1 MVLKRKT
8 VTKVTRSLTAD
19 TKVKINAAKADNTA
33 KAKAAKKKN
42 VKEAEVESEEE
53 VSEEEEEEVEMA
65 VSKRPAA
72 AQKKAAEESEDEEE
86 EDEEESE
93 EDEEEEEDDE
103 EEEVADTQI
112 VAVEKT
118 EATDQEL
125 VAARAKELKA
135 MPAEALKELI
145 ASSGLEKGTKEVMIK
160 TLLKHEAK
168 VHAAALEQKAKIRA
182 VVVKRKQE
190 LEALSIPEL
199 GKLCNE
205 KGLKGLKS
213 KPERVQRLLVQWQ
226 EEDGVDRALNE
237 IAQVARKEELQAM
250 DCSKLQKFCN
260 KLSVDPFVK
269 EIMVERISK
278 HENATGCY
286 ARPAIKEEE
295 KATNEAKLDM
305 VDALLANEAQRKKEN
320 DARAQQEEA
329 LLRKRK
335 EIKALSVEDL
345 KKKLAKK
352 GLEATGKR
360 EDMVEALFIAGVQE
374 DAGATRKVELQSKST
389 QDLKDLLSR
398 NGLEG
403 GSKDQMV
410 KTMLAHEAKS
420 REELKAFEM
429 KVAEEAAKKQKQ
441 LESNSNAALKEL
453 CESKGLA
460 VKGDKEER
468 IERILEE
475 STKEREF
482 DKVVSLNIR
491 SKRQAELMALDKT
504 VVLKLCEEATIDPFV
519 KDVMVERIMAQ
530 ESEAGEA
537 IVANDVE
544 PASKKARVSKK

>member
-1 MVLKRKT
+1 MVLKCKT
-8 VTKVTRSLTAD
+8 VSKVTRSLTAD

-33 KAKAAKKKN
+33 KAKAAKKKS
-42 VKEAEVESEEE
+42 VKDAEVESEEE

-72 AQKKAAEESEDEEE
+72 AQKKAVEESEEEE

-93 EDEEEEEDDE
+93 EDEEEDEE
-103 EEEVADTQI
+103 EEEVANTQI

-118 EATDQEL
+118 EATEQEI

-160 TLLKHEAK
+160 TLLKHEAR
-168 VHAAALEQKAKIRA
+168 VLAAALEQKAKIRA

-205 KGLKGLKS
+205 KGFKGLKS

-250 DCSKLQKFCN
+250 DCSKLHKFCN

-295 KATNEAKLDM
+295 KATNEAAKLDM

-320 DARAQQEEA
+320 DARSQQEEA

-360 EDMVEALFIAGVQE
+360 EDMVEVLFIAEVQE
-374 DAGATRKVELQSKST
+374 DAGASRKAELQSKAT

-398 NGLEG
+398 NGLEV

-420 REELKAFEM
+420 REELKAFET
-429 KVAEEAAKKQKQ
+429 KVGEEAAKKQKQ

-453 CESKGLA
+453 CESKGLP

-475 STKEREF
+475 ATKEREF
-482 DKVVSLNIR
+482 DKVVTLNIR

>member
-1 MVLKRKT
+1 
-8 VTKVTRSLTAD
+8 
-19 TKVKINAAKADNTA
+19 
-33 KAKAAKKKN
+33 
-42 VKEAEVESEEE
+42 
-53 VSEEEEEEVEMA
+53 
-65 VSKRPAA
+65 
-72 AQKKAAEESEDEEE
+72 
-86 EDEEESE
+86 
-93 EDEEEEEDDE
+93 
-103 EEEVADTQI
+103 
-112 VAVEKT
+112 
-118 EATDQEL
+118 
-125 VAARAKELKA
+125 
-135 MPAEALKELI
+135 
-145 ASSGLEKGTKEVMIK
+145 
-160 TLLKHEAK
+160 
-168 VHAAALEQKAKIRA
+168 
-182 VVVKRKQE
+182 
-190 LEALSIPEL
+190 LSIPEL

-205 KGLKGLKS
+205 KGFKGLKS
-213 KPERVQRLLVQWQ
+213 KPERIQRLLVQWQ

-237 IAQVARKEELQAM
+237 IAHAERKEELQSM

-278 HENATGCY
+278 QENATGCY
-286 ARPAIKEEE
+286 SRPAIKEEE
-295 KATNEAKLDM
+295 KATSEAKLDM
-305 VDALLANEAQRKKEN
+305 VDALLANEAQRKKET

-345 KKKLAKK
+345 KKKLVKK

-374 DAGATRKVELQSKST
+374 DAAAARKAELQSKPT
-389 QDLKDLLSR
+389 QDLKDLLAR
-398 NGLEG
+398 NGLEA

-429 KVAEEAAKKQKQ
+429 KVGEEVAKKQKQ
-441 LESNSNAALKEL
+441 LESVSNAALKEL
-453 CESKGLA
+453 CESKGLP

-475 STKEREF
+475 ATKEREF

-504 VVLKLCEEATIDPFV
+504 VVLKLCEEGSIDPFV

-530 ESEAGEA
+530 ESENGDA
-537 IVANDVE
+537 IVATDME